1 LGCLLLARLLNTP
14 GTLRSYVN
22 VELTIRWTWRPC
34 YLVGGLIFFW
44 PWATV
49 AWLVPADPPQD
60 KASKLDWLGSLLMGI
75 SLFLLLFGFTSS
87 QTELKGWRTPCTLI
101 KKLRLNVTDIP
112 DVPVLIVCSGLFMI
126 CFVLRQVQLTKAAG
140 TKASPLIPRALLSM
154 ECCDLLMIYLAT
166 MLAWAGTDVSPQSP
180 SVSQIAHSK

>member
-1 LGCLLLARLLNTP
+1 MLIAGAFVEYTRYAQVLLLNRAD
-14 GTLRSYVN
+14 
-22 VELTIRWTWRPC
+22 IRWTWRPC

-87 QTELKGWRTPCTLI
+87 QTESKGWRTPCTLI
-101 KKLRLNVTDIP
+101 DREDVTDIQM
-112 DVPVLIVCSGLFMI
+112 F
-126 CFVLRQVQLTKAAG
+126 
-140 TKASPLIPRALLSM
+140 LS
-154 ECCDLLMIYLAT
+154 
-166 MLAWAGTDVSPQSP
+166 
-180 SVSQIAHSK
+180 